1 MKSKKKQRLLA
12 LILSMVLMLSASM
25 EMFRP
30 KHPELRPRRTRRQH
44 RVWNKRQYRKPR

>member
-25 EMFRP
+25 
-30 KHPELRPRRTRRQH
+30 H